1 MNLTIINI
9 YLVFFNKKSTI
20 LNWIVNI
27 VELHRTFITYAK
39 IMSNFNEEKITQCMC
54 HGLKFLLQ
62 HSPSGHKLF
71 LTLSSH
77 QNFSYEHT
85 VPRCF
90 FDQNYFLLNCDQ
102 FRFLYLLAYTP
113 IV

>member
-54 HGLKFLLQ
+54 HGLKF
-62 HSPSGHKLF
+62 
-71 LTLSSH
+71 
-77 QNFSYEHT
+77 
-85 VPRCF
+85 CF
-90 FDQNYFLLNCDQ
+90 NTHLAATNYFLLFQVTKIFPMNIQ
-102 FRFLYLLAYTP
+102 YLDVDLISMIDHIQSPSTLSVIFP
-113 IV
+113 VF